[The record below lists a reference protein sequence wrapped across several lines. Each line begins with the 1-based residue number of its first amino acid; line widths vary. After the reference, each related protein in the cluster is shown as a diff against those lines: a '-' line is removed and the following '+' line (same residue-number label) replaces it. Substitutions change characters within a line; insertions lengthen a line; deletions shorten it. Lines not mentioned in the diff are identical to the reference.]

1 MSSLDLN
8 HHISE
13 TFNAELEEL
22 RTKVLAMGGLV
33 EQQITDAL
41 EALDKLDGELGENVV
56 YTDHKVNAMEVK
68 IDEQCTWIVARRQ
81 PTASDLRLLMTIIK
95 IITDLERIGDE
106 AEKIGHM
113 ATMLSET
120 SSTYFRQQDDIQYL
134 GQEVRQMLHD
144 TLDAFARLDNKDAA
158 RIAHHDDKIDR
169 LYDSNIRKLMTYMME
184 DPRTISV
191 VMNVI
196 WVARALER
204 IGDHTKNIC
213 EYIIYLV
220 EGRDVRHTVF
230 SDENGDTDQPQGDE
244 SGNE

>member
-1 MSSLDLN
+1 MNKLDLN

-33 EQQITDAL
+33 EQQISDAL
-41 EALDKLDGELGENVV
+41 EALDSLDADLGENVV

-68 IDEQCTWIVARRQ
+68 IDEQCTWIIARRQ

-95 IITDLERIGDE
+95 VITDLERIGDE

-113 ATMLSET
+113 ATMLAEIKT
-120 SSTYFRQQDDIQYL
+120 SAAYRQQDEIQYL
-134 GQEVRQMLHD
+134 GQEVRQMLHE
-144 TLDAFARLDNKDAA
+144 TLDTFARLDSKDAA
-158 RIAHHDDKIDR
+158 RIAHRDDKIDR
-169 LYDSNIRKLMTYMME
+169 LYDSIIRKIMTYMME
-184 DPRTISV
+184 DPRTITVS
-191 VMNVI
+191 MNII

-230 SDENGDTDQPQGDE
+230 ADEPDASGEDE
-244 SGNE
+244 DGK